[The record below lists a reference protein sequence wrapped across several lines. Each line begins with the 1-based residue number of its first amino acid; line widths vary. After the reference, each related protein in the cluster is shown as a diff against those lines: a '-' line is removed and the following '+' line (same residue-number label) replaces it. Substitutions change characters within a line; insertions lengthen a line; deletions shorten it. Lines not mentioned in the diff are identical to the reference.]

1 MKNFKGLKLKGE
13 RQAVCWEIKLM
24 PAFFSGTNLG
34 KRLFCHLAYPEVAHL
49 HFCTTKDSVMEF
61 TGLLLRST
69 V

>member
-1 MKNFKGLKLKGE
+1 MLGNKAN
-13 RQAVCWEIKLM
+13 AS
-24 PAFFSGTNLG
+24 FFFWNYLG

-61 TGLLLRST
+61 IGLLLRST